1 MKKKR
6 ILTTFAAILIAVLC
20 AWRLWPHSLKSIL
33 GVNEEAF
40 NTITITV
47 SEFGIVNHAPE
58 IDSYCLDISSP
69 NDENYASIMS
79 IIQNTEFRSDFR
91 NLLPWDILS
100 VDSGS
105 KNITHSANIMLTWG
119 DTNDVARISFHGDR
133 IVSFDMSGK
142 TEYLVYHPTNRT
154 TLNEIATYIK
164 ENGVLQS

>member
-47 SEFGIVNHAPE
+47 SEFGIVNHSPN
-58 IDSYCLDISSP
+58 IDSYRLDVSSP
-69 NDENYASIMS
+69 NDDNYVPVMS
-79 IIQNTEFRSDFR
+79 IIQNTKFRSDFR

-100 VDSGS
+100 VGSGS
-105 KNITHSANIMLTWG
+105 KNITHSANMMLTWG
-119 DTNDVARISFHGDR
+119 DADDVAHISFHGDR
-133 IVSFDMSGK
+133 VVSFYISGK

-154 TLNEIATYIK
+154 ILNEIATYIK
-164 ENGVLQS
+164 ENSVFQS

>member
-58 IDSYCLDISSP
+58 IDTYRLDISSP
-69 NDENYASIMS
+69 ND
-79 IIQNTEFRSDFR
+79 
-91 NLLPWDILS
+91 DISETLGELFLS
-100 VDSGS
+100 VDS
-105 KNITHSANIMLTWG
+105 TL
-119 DTNDVARISFHGDR
+119 
-133 IVSFDMSGK
+133 
-142 TEYLVYHPTNRT
+142 LPPQT
-154 TLNEIATYIK
+154 TLC
-164 ENGVLQS
+164 GVFFASSKKASSTCNKYLTKVQLF